1 MTQLDEAKRLS
12 RLLSREQK
20 PLNRNDA
27 YFEGE
32 QPLRFISPILERELG
47 FRLSPLII
55 NLARYSVD
63 VYENRLDI
71 EGFRVG
77 DEESA
82 DEDLRDVWEAND
94 GAFISQQAH
103 RESLALGRAYALVSP
118 SGGSGVP
125 QITTESAFE
134 AIHEDDPRT
143 HQTKHGIKKWVD
155 PDKTRWMTYL
165 HTEGWITWYW
175 KSGEWQEDKS
185 ESNDHK
191 ACALVPLPND
201 PRSLGRYRPG
211 KFDQRLG
218 RSVFH
223 DVIPIMD
230 ATNKIAYDMMTSAEF
245 HGLPRRWATGLSEDD
260 FVDEKTGEALDTFSM
275 IAGRLWGVEN
285 KDAKFGQFPEADLK
299 NFHDTIKLLVQMAG
313 QLLAL
318 PPHYTNFGA
327 SDTQASADAI
337 RSAESQL
344 VKRAERKQQTLSTKW
359 ERVQRLV
366 LLTMGRADDI
376 ELKRIETLWS
386 DPATPTVAQ
395 KADAIVKLVQAKDG
409 QGRSIL
415 PIEQAR
421 EDLGY
426 SQQAQDR
433 MRDWDANSMAD
444 PQLTQAWEALE
455 NASRVREPAI

>member
-12 RLLSREQK
+12 RILSREQK
-20 PLNRNDA
+20 PLLKNDN

-32 QPLRFISPILERELG
+32 QPLRFISPVLERELG
-47 FRLSPLII
+47 YRLSPVVI
-55 NLARYSVD
+55 NLGRFAVD

-71 EGFRVG
+71 EGFRIADSG
-77 DEESA
+77 TA

-94 GAFISQQAH
+94 GAYISQQAH
-103 RESLALGRAYALVSP
+103 REGLALGRAYGLVSP
-118 SGGSGVP
+118 QPGEEYPS
-125 QITTESAFE
+125 ITTESAFD

-155 PDKTRWMTYL
+155 TDKTRWMTYL
-165 HTEGWITWYW
+165 HTEGWTTWYR
-175 KSGEWQEDKS
+175 KSGEWEEDKS
-185 ESNDHK
+185 ESHDYK
-191 ACALVPLPND
+191 MCQLVPLPND

-230 ATNKIAYDMMTSAEF
+230 ALNKIASDMMTSAEF
-245 HGLPRRWATGLSEDD
+245 HALPRRWATGLSEDD

-285 KDAKFGQFPEADLK
+285 KEAKFGQFPEADLA
-299 NFHDTIKLLVQMAG
+299 NFHNTIKLLEQIAG

-318 PPHYTNFGA
+318 PPHYTQFA
-327 SDTQASADAI
+327 SEQPASADAI

-344 VKRAERKQQTLSTKW
+344 VKRAQRKQQLLSTRW

-366 LLTMGRADDI
+366 LLTMGRADSLD
-376 ELKRIETLWS
+376 LKRIETLWS
-386 DPATPTVAQ
+386 DPATPTIAQ
-395 KADAIVKLVQAKDG
+395 KADAIVKLVQARDG

-426 SQQAQDR
+426 SSQTQDR
-433 MRDWDANSMAD
+433 MRDWDSVAMQDA
-444 PQLTQAWEALE
+444 QLMQAMEALD
-455 NASRVREPAI
+455 NASRISEPAV

>member
-1 MTQLDEAKRLS
+1 MTQLDEAKRLAKI
-12 RLLSREQK
+12 LSREQK

-47 FRLSPLII
+47 YRMSPIVV
-55 NLARYSVD
+55 NLARYAVD

-71 EGFRVG
+71 EGFRIADADV
-77 DEESA
+77 A

-103 RESLALGRAYALVSP
+103 REGLALSRAYAMVSP
-118 SGGSGVP
+118 NPDSEYP
-125 QITTESAFE
+125 TITAESAFE

-143 HQTKHGIKKWVD
+143 HQTRHGLKKWVD

-165 HTEGWITWYW
+165 HTEGWTTWYL
-175 KSGEWQEDKS
+175 KSGEWIEDNS
-185 ESNDHK
+185 ESHDYK
-191 ACALVPLPND
+191 MCQLVPLPND

-211 KFDQRLG
+211 KTDQRLG

-223 DVIPIMD
+223 DVIPVMD
-230 ATNKIAYDMMTSAEF
+230 ALNKIASDMMTSAEF
-245 HGLPRRWATGLSEDD
+245 HALPRRWATGLSEDD
-260 FVDEKTGEALDTFSM
+260 FVDEQTGEALETFSM

-285 KDAKFGQFPEADLK
+285 KDAKFGQFPEADLS
-299 NFHDTIKLLVQMAG
+299 NFHNTIKLLEQMAG

-344 VKRAERKQQTLSTKW
+344 VKRAERKQQQLSTRW
-359 ERVQRLV
+359 ERVMRLV
-366 LLTMGRADDI
+366 LLTMGRPDSI

-386 DPATPTVAQ
+386 DPATPTIAQ
-395 KADAIVKLVQAKDG
+395 KADAIVKLVQARDAM
-409 QGRSIL
+409 GRSIL

-426 SQQAQDR
+426 SGQAQDR
-433 MRDWDANSMAD
+433 MRDWDSGALLD
-444 PQLTQAWEALE
+444 PNLSQAWGALE
-455 NASRVREPAI
+455 NASTVSESAV